1 MPMVAGVPVWRDIL
15 HLRWSVV
22 ISRDIVP
29 IWRRWLM
36 EKNQLIIQ
44 AILQAHMSPA
54 EAATHFGVSRRWV
67 YELMRRY
74 RTQGEEG
81 LAPRSRAP
89 HSSPQTTTRS
99 VQQRIVA
106 LRRELSSSGLD
117 AGAETIAWHLEREG
131 LSIPALSTIHRIL
144 RAEGLVVD
152 EPHKRPRSSWHRFEA
167 HQPNETWQSDFTH
180 WALADGTDV
189 EILNFLDD
197 HSRLLLYCRGHQPVT
212 GPVVLEAF
220 LETTQI
226 YGFPCSTLT
235 DNGMVYTAR
244 FAGGKGGLNGFERTL
259 RDLGII
265 QKNGKPNHPQTQG
278 KIERFHQTLKRWLSQ
293 RAPAVTLVELN
304 AELLVFSRIYNIER
318 PHRALGRRTPD
329 QAYAALPKAFPQGS
343 GAGKHYR
350 VRTDRIDATGTV
362 TLRHHG
368 TLLHLGVG
376 RAHAGKSIA
385 ILVTDNE
392 AAVFETDTG
401 EVLADFTLDA
411 TKTYQPK
418 KKKSPVHP
426 DRPPEGTMS
435 RQSAEEKKKSP
446 EATED

>member
-1 MPMVAGVPVWRDIL
+1 
-15 HLRWSVV
+15 
-22 ISRDIVP
+22 
-29 IWRRWLM
+29 M

-74 RTQGEEG
+74 RTQGVQG
-81 LAPRSRAP
+81 LEPRSRAP
-89 HSSPQTTTRS
+89 HSSPQATTKS
-99 VQQRIVA
+99 VRQRILV
-106 LRRELSSSGLD
+106 LRRDLTAKGLD

-131 LSIPALSTIHRIL
+131 LSVPALSTIHRIV

-167 HQPNETWQSDFTH
+167 QQPNETWQSDFTH

-197 HSRLLLYCRGHQPVT
+197 HSRLLLYCQAHRPVT

-220 LETTQI
+220 LETAQN

-259 RDLGII
+259 RDLGIV

-293 RAPAVTLVELN
+293 RMPAITLAELN
-304 AELLVFSRIYNIER
+304 AELAVFTRIYNTER
-318 PHRALGRRTPD
+318 PHRALDRRTPD

-343 GAGKHYR
+343 GATKHYR
-350 VRTDRIDATGTV
+350 VRTDRIDPTGTV

-368 TLLHLGVG
+368 VLLHLGVG
-376 RAHAGKSIA
+376 RAQAGKSIT
-385 ILVTDNE
+385 ILVTDSD
-392 AAVFETDTG
+392 ATVFETQTG
-401 EVLADFTLDA
+401 EILADFSLDPS
-411 TKTYQPK
+411 KTYQSK

-435 RQSAEEKKKSP
+435 QHSAIEKKKSP
-446 EATED
+446 ETTED